1 MIVLLMYVYID
12 ETYILYIF
20 YIFDL
25 AKLVFKNELSL
36 NRKCFAYVCIH
47 TYITYALCIFIF
59 DKPILFS

>member
-12 ETYILYIF
+12 KTYILYIF

-36 NRKCFAYVCIH
+36 NRKCFAYICIY
-47 TYITYALCIFIF
+47 TYIT
-59 DKPILFS
+59 